1 MFSRYFGMH
10 YIKKYIIAKY
20 MVVFLLRKFEPKDE
34 LKYNSFSKKNILIYI
49 FTLLKHTHIPNTFL
63 NLAGT

>member
-20 MVVFLLRKFEPKDE
+20 KLVFLLRKFELKDE
-34 LKYNSFSKKNILIYI
+34 LKYNSFSKKKRII
-49 FTLLKHTHIPNTFL
+49 FKLLKNTHIPNTFL